1 MAGRMTTTRQ
11 FNSDASSAS
20 ASERGRGRLFKR
32 GVVGLLAA
40 LLLALGQVSIGGGML
55 TASAHDDCQYASTS
69 AQYTDGSPWNCNYTQ
84 IESGNWPGNSSSPQC
99 GSTCWFWWMPN
110 GGPGNVDADFTGA
123 YPNVSGVDFY
133 NDLLTAMHGW
143 GSQPY
148 NSPLMY
154 QCGGS
159 NCQYS
164 QVHVGSKDEGS
175 GRSYSC
181 ALTYV
186 YADSNTHYVTSS
198 TIMLNNNGGVWWVDG
213 PTGSQG
219 GCDAKSMA
227 YHEEGH
233 VFTLGHSSANADV
246 MYWGG
251 GDVSTVTGNAQT
263 GLNAIYGPYNGHGGS
278 GGGGSGQ
285 CPNCQTICGASENPC
300 NPGPGGDVS
309 IQAYLT
315 KAWDMSQ
322 GVSIPNAVSTLI
334 GADGCL
340 QYFFTKQ
347 YTLWL
352 NCQIGISG
360 L

>member
-1 MAGRMTTTRQ
+1 MHCWQVHLALHRRT
-11 FNSDASSAS
+11 
-20 ASERGRGRLFKR
+20 
-32 GVVGLLAA
+32 VVRCVAV
-40 LLLALGQVSIGGGML
+40 LLLGLGQVGIGGVV
-55 TASAHDDCQYASTS
+55 TASAHDDCRYASTS
-69 AQYTDGSPWNCNYTQ
+69 ADYTDGTPWNCNYTQ
-84 IESGNWPGNSSSPQC
+84 VDSGNWPGGSSSPQC
-99 GSTCWFWWMPN
+99 GSTCWYWWMPN

-143 GSQPY
+143 ASQPY

-164 QVHVGSKDEGS
+164 QVHLGSKDEGS
-175 GRSYSC
+175 GRTASC
-181 ALTYV
+181 GLAYV
-186 YADSNTHYVTSS
+186 NADPNTRNVTSA
-198 TIMLNNNGGVWWVDG
+198 TIMLNNNSAVRWVDG

-219 GCDAKSMA
+219 GCNAKSIA

-233 VFTLGHSSANADV
+233 VFTLGHSSVSADV

-251 GDVSTVTGNAQT
+251 GDVSAVTGSAQT

-278 GGGGSGQ
+278 GGGGA
-285 CPNCQTICGASENPC
+285 CPNCQTICGASEDPC

-309 IQAYLT
+309 IEAYLT

-322 GVSIPNAVSTLI
+322 GVAIPNAVSTLI

-340 QYFFTKQ
+340 QYFVAKQ

-352 NCQIGISG
+352 NCQIGVNG